1 VARGYKTGGSGRT
14 KGTPNKDTAQIR
26 DMIIGAL
33 QQVGGTEYLARQALE
48 NPASFMTLVG
58 KVLPTQL
65 IGDGEHPIQFVI
77 RGPSPVESASDWLK
91 AHAPQQITIDA
102 DETIID
108 ADETIIE

>member
-1 VARGYKTGGSGRT
+1 MARGYKTSGSGRT
-14 KGTPNKDTAQIR
+14 KGTPNKDTAAIR

-33 QQVGGTEYLARQALE
+33 QQVGGMEYLARQALE

-65 IGDGEHPIQFVI
+65 TSDPDHPVQFVI

-91 AHAPQQITIDA
+91 LHAPTVIDVETADA
-102 DETIID
+102 DVDTSG
-108 ADETIIE
+108 

>member
-1 VARGYKTGGSGRT
+1 MPGGYRPGAGRK
-14 KGTPNKDTAQIR
+14 KGVPNKMTTDVRA
-26 DMIIGAL
+26 MVLGAL
-33 QQVGGTEYLARQALE
+33 EEVGGMKYLARQALE
-48 NPASFMTLVG
+48 NPSAFMTLVG